1 MPRYDFQC
9 GRCDDVRE
17 ATSTDPIDC
26 AYCGIGMK
34 RKYNFAGSILKGS
47 GWYSVDRRRS
57 DGGTIGIEDPN

>member
-1 MPRYDFQC
+1 
-9 GRCDDVRE
+9 
-17 ATSTDPIDC
+17 
-26 AYCGIGMK
+26 MK